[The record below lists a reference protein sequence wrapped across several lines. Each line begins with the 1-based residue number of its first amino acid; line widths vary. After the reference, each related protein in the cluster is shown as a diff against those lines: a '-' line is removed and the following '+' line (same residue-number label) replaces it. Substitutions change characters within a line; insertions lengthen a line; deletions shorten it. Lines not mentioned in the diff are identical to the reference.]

1 MANLKVTTSMFRDE
15 LRDGIADV
23 VFWKEKRSWKAEAFW
38 SDPITEVYVEE
49 DYERMKEILDIDASA
64 IVINGYRNCPFTEES
79 SVEFMSDHI
88 RRRYEDH
95 SCMLLE
101 RIQNALS
108 RT

>member
-38 SDPITEVYVEE
+38 SDPITGAYAEE
-49 DYERMKEILDIDASA
+49 EYERMKEILDIDSSA
-64 IVINGYRNCPFTEES
+64 IVINGYWNCPFTEES

-88 RRRYEDH
+88 RRRYEEH